1 MATTDVGYGPVKLAS
16 EFFQVEVAEPLFEFK
31 FAKTVA
37 EQGKPVDVV
46 LGAKLKRPVEGKVE
60 IEILGVPP
68 GTTATN
74 AKQVLAPEVDR
85 LAFALQIP
93 AETRA
98 GNYKTIVYR
107 GTVTSD
113 KGVITQTNGNSEIQ
127 IDVPIAPPASTP
139 ATSVAATPATPA
151 APTDKP
157 LTRLEQ
163 LRQQRGK

>member
-1 MATTDVGYGPVKLAS
+1 
-16 EFFQVEVAEPLFEFK
+16 
-31 FAKTVA
+31 
-37 EQGKPVDVV
+37 

-74 AKQVLAPEVDR
+74 AKQVLAPEIDR